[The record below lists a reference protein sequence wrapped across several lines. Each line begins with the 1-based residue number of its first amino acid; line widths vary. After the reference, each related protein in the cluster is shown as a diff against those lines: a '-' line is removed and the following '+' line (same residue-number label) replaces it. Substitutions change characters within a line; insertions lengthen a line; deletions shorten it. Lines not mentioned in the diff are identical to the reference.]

1 MFGKIFKR
9 ESKEFKEFKKIIIV
23 YNNLVKHAQ
32 SLITSNGS
40 RTVLAMTEL
49 DLRSTSQI
57 LGIKLREWKTVE
69 GFSESLTTY
78 ITESIDKGQSSGL
91 PSSSEF
97 VDQNH
102 EYLRSILNKI
112 DFELH
117 EPEIVSDINVSD
129 NIIKEIKKLK
139 QLINDFQKLFNIKRK
154 MHMDPQWTQHIS
166 FDKEDYSKAMKYFS
180 QKEISKFIEK
190 LSHRKS
196 RIFALIEEEG
206 STIEFYKDK
215 IEELFNQSFIGHEGD
230 MSNIEKMKGFIGGSS
245 YYISLSSENNYYCHL
260 DNFVESDVE

>member
-9 ESKEFKEFKKIIIV
+9 ESKEFKEFHKMITI
-23 YNNLVKHAQ
+23 YNKMVIHAD
-32 SLITSNGS
+32 SLPSSKEG
-40 RTVLAMTEL
+40 RTLLSMTEINML
-49 DLRSTSQI
+49 NVSQDI
-57 LGIKLREWKTVE
+57 GIKLREWKTVE

-78 ITESIDKGQSSGL
+78 ITQNIDKSQFSGL
-91 PSSSEF
+91 PSSSDF
-97 VDQNH
+97 VDNNH
-102 EYLRSILNKI
+102 EYLRSILNEI

-180 QKEISKFIEK
+180 EKEISKFIEK

-196 RIFALIEEEG
+196 RIFDLIEEEG

-215 IEELFNQSFIGHEGD
+215 IEELFNQSFIGHEGN

-260 DNFVESDVE
+260 DNFVESDAE